1 MPPARNTGRWAGDRS
16 RVPSGRGRAEPATT
30 RLATAIAQVFSGVPS
45 GSVVN
50 PSFPRQAPS

>member
-1 MPPARNTGRWAGDRS
+1 MPPAQNTGHQAGDRS

-30 RLATAIAQVFSGVPS
+30 RLATAIAQVFSGVRC

-50 PSFPRQAPS
+50 PLFSETGS

>member
-1 MPPARNTGRWAGDRS
+1 MPPAQNTGHQAGDRS

-30 RLATAIAQVFSGVPS
+30 RLATAIAQVFSGVRS

-50 PSFPRQAPS
+50 PLFSETGS